1 MRRSTSL
8 FSAVFLA
15 WVTGLSGA
23 IPAGI
28 ASRIAQTP
36 PPDPS
41 GSWLDENMPNW
52 NQPGAAIPAA
62 PQLEGGSNLEY
73 CTQSFRQATL
83 PEDALVEAAGWTLTG
98 AAQVF
103 NNTTVITG
111 MANADGMCRPLRY
124 QVFVFN
130 KGAFVG
136 TLSPILMDS
145 RTDGSVFSVDL
156 YGADELSAQFNRYEP
171 SDPLCCASRESRVF
185 YEIQTEGDTVIL
197 VPNLPAATFSSPD
210 AQ

>member
-8 FSAVFLA
+8 LSAAFLA

-28 ASRIAQTP
+28 ASRVAQTP
-36 PPDPS
+36 PPRS
-41 GSWLDENMPNW
+41 ASAWLDENTPNW

-62 PQLEGGSNLEY
+62 PQPEGGGNLEY
-73 CTQSFRQATL
+73 CERTFRQATL

-98 AAQVF
+98 AVQIF
-103 NNTTVITG
+103 NDTTIITG
-111 MANADGMCRPLRY
+111 MASADGMCRPLSY
-124 QVFVFN
+124 QVFVFS

-136 TLSPILMDS
+136 TISPNVMDS

-156 YGADELSAQFNRYEP
+156 YQPDELSARFNRYEP
-171 SDPLCCASRESRVF
+171 EDALCCASAESRLF
-185 YEIQTEGDTVIL
+185 YEIETEGETAVL
-197 VPNLPAATFSSPD
+197 VPNLPATTFSSPD

>member
-1 MRRSTSL
+1 MSTMI
-8 FSAVFLA
+8 
-15 WVTGLSGA
+15 GLSGA
-23 IPAGI
+23 IPAGL
-28 ASRIAQTP
+28 ASRIAQKTP

-41 GSWLDENMPNW
+41 DSWLDENTPNW
-52 NQPGAAIPAA
+52 NQPSAAIPTA
-62 PQLEGGSNLEY
+62 PQPEGGDNLEY

-83 PEDALVEAAGWTLTG
+83 PEDALVQAAGWTLTG

-103 NNTTVITG
+103 NDTTVIMG
-111 MANADGMCRPLRY
+111 MANADGMCRPLSY
-124 QVFVFN
+124 QVFVFSQ
-130 KGAFVG
+130 GAFVG
-136 TLSPILMDS
+136 TLSPVLMDS

-156 YGADELSAQFNRYEP
+156 YGADELSARFSRYES

-210 AQ
+210 AP